1 MLYTL
6 IYTRLPENV
15 LVSYILPE
23 SYHLTLHAGI
33 CYTPS
38 MEKDVA
44 PKAEIISDSEAQR
57 IVKITTRRRANQVK
71 SAAGM
76 RKHHEHAQ
84 KAFERVLTDN
94 LNR

>member
-1 MLYTL
+1 
-6 IYTRLPENV
+6 
-15 LVSYILPE
+15 
-23 SYHLTLHAGI
+23 
-33 CYTPS
+33 

-44 PKAEIISDSEAQR
+44 PKAEIISESEAQR

-76 RKHHEHAQ
+76 SRQHKNA
-84 KAFERVLTDN
+84 KAAFERVLTDN